1 MKRHGSVAEFGAG
14 IGTGLLWAG
23 VGLTAVL
30 LLGGAQ
36 CTSKPK
42 ITSPANET
50 QVDAAGTPV
59 AIDLVKAP
67 GANAVVTVELFR
79 AVDEAP
85 VTSIDVT
92 ASMTRVGASITG
104 SLGPAELREG
114 RNRLRVTIDSDGDGD
129 IDNQAW
135 STFSWEPSLDL
146 ANADRC
152 DPLDPSLC
160 LYPFPNDHFT
170 TPDPTTPTGLRVALD
185 IDSMPR
191 NVGNRPANPAKWNFL
206 DGFSVGTMLL
216 FQNVAIDLERMGAP
230 PITDIGRSIEPSSPT
245 VLLDTE
251 TGERVLHWIERESY
265 YDEPDEERPLI
276 VRVGVNLPNA
286 RRHIMAIRRARDASG
301 AIVEPGRLFRI
312 YRDAIPTYDP
322 AVEARRP
329 EMEALFA
336 ELADAGIE
344 RGDLYLAWDFTTQSV
359 PSLAGKMLHMR
370 DDAFA
375 RLGDAAPSF
384 TVTQVTEPSDSRIFR
399 DVRGTFQVPLYMTSA
414 APGALLNLD
423 ANHLPFTTGAF
434 FTANFRC
441 MVPYAAT
448 TNGAAPVHPAR
459 PSLYG
464 HGLLGDEGEVSAG
477 NVRDMSNEHDFVMCA
492 TRWTGMADD
501 DYNTVLTILTDF
513 SNFPKLSE
521 RLHQGLLNF
530 LFLGRLMIHEDGL
543 ASHPAFQV
551 NGESLIDRSELFY
564 DGNSQGA
571 VSGGGL
577 AAYAQ
582 DYTRAVL
589 GVPGMN
595 YSTLLNRS
603 VDFDDFNIFFVAA
616 YPDGL
621 DRQLLLSQVEM
632 LWEQVEINGGANH
645 LTKDPY
651 PNTPAKKILF
661 HMAYADH
668 QVANVSIEVAAR
680 SMGTRLRLPATLPG
694 KPIPDVVP
702 WYGID
707 TIESFPYDGS
717 ALVVWDSGNPPPP
730 TTNTPPLF
738 DATDPAWAGLLPC
751 AAGRNGDPHECPRRQ
766 PNARL
771 QKSEFLKTGGAVVE
785 TCPVGEACTAP

>member
-1 MKRHGSVAEFGAG
+1 MKRFGAG
-14 IGTGLLWAG
+14 TKSGAEIGARVLGAG
-23 VGLTAVL
+23 VGLAALL

-42 ITSPANET
+42 ITTPANET
-50 QVDAAGTPV
+50 AIDATGTPV
-59 AIDLVKAP
+59 AVDLVNAP

-79 AVDEAP
+79 AVDETP

-104 SLGPAELREG
+104 HLGPAELREG
-114 RNRLRVTIDSDGDGD
+114 RNQLRVTIDADGDGA

-135 STFSWEPSLDL
+135 STFSWEPNLDL

-152 DPLDPSLC
+152 DPLDPNLC
-160 LYPFPNDHFT
+160 LFPFPNDHFT
-170 TPDPTTPTGLRVALD
+170 TPDPTTPTGLRVALHP
-185 IDSMPR
+185 DSMPR

-206 DGFSVGTMLL
+206 DGFSVGAMLL
-216 FQNVAIDLERMGAP
+216 FQNVSIDLDRTGAP
-230 PITDIGRSIEPSSPT
+230 PLTDIGRSIEPSSPT

-265 YDEPDEERPLI
+265 YDEPEEERPLI

-286 RRHIMAIRRARDASG
+286 RRHAMAVRRMRDASG
-301 AIVEPGRLFRI
+301 AIVEPSRLFRI

-322 AVEARRP
+322 VVEARRP

-336 ELADAGIE
+336 ELADAGVE
-344 RGDLYLAWDFTTQSV
+344 RDDLYLAWDFTTQSV

-370 DDAFA
+370 DEAFA
-375 RLGDAAPSF
+375 SLAGASPSF
-384 TVTQVTEPSDSRIFR
+384 TVTEVIEPSDSRIFR
-399 DVRGTFQVPLYMTSA
+399 DVRGTFQVPLYMTTT

-423 ANHLPFTTGAF
+423 ANHLPFTTGGF

-448 TNGAAPVHPAR
+448 TNGALPVRPAR

-464 HGLLGDEGEVSAG
+464 HGLLGTENEVSAG

-492 TRWTGMADD
+492 TRWTGMGDD

-521 RLHQGLLNF
+521 RLHQGMLNF
-530 LFLGRLMIHEDGL
+530 LFLGRLMIHADGF

-551 NGESLIDRSELFY
+551 DGESLIDRSELFY

-571 VSGGGL
+571 IAGGSL
-577 AAYAQ
+577 ASYAQ

-595 YSTLLNRS
+595 YGTLLNRS
-603 VDFDDFNIFFVAA
+603 VDFDDFNIFFQAA
-616 YPDGL
+616 YPSGL
-621 DRQLLLSQVEM
+621 DRQFLLSLVEM
-632 LWEQVEINGGANH
+632 LWEQVEISGGANH
-645 LTKDPY
+645 LTRDPF

-661 HMAYADH
+661 HMAYSDH

-680 SMGTRLRLPATLPG
+680 SMGIPMRMPATLPG

-707 TIESFPYDGS
+707 TIDSFPHDGS
-717 ALVVWDSGNPPPP
+717 ALIVWDSGNPPPP
-730 TTNTPPLF
+730 VTNTPPVF
-738 DATDPAWAGLLPC
+738 DPLDPAWADIMPC
-751 AAGRNGDPHECPRRQ
+751 AASRNGDPHECPRRQ

-771 QKSEFLKTGGAVVE
+771 QKSEFLKTNGTVVE
-785 TCPVGEACTAP
+785 TCPIGEACIAP

>member
-1 MKRHGSVAEFGAG
+1 MKRSRFGTHATRWSLAG
-14 IGTGLLWAG
+14 WVLGAAAL
-23 VGLTAVL
+23 L

-36 CTSKPK
+36 CISRPK
-42 ITSPANET
+42 ITTPANAT
-50 QVDAAGTPV
+50 QIDAAGTPV
-59 AIDLVKAP
+59 AIDLVGVP
-67 GANAVVTVELFR
+67 GASAIVTVELFR
-79 AVDEAP
+79 AVDTVP
-85 VTSIDVT
+85 VTSIDLG

-104 SLGPAELREG
+104 NLGPAELREG
-114 RNRLRVTIDSDGDGD
+114 RNRLRVTIDADGDGAV
-129 IDNQAW
+129 DNEAW
-135 STFSWEPSLDL
+135 STFSWEPDLDL
-146 ANADRC
+146 ASAERC

-170 TPDPTTPTGLRVALD
+170 TADASTPTGRRVALHA
-185 IDSMPR
+185 DSMPR
-191 NVGNRPANPAKWNFL
+191 NAGNRPTDPAKWNFL
-206 DGFSVGTMLL
+206 DGFSVGAMLL
-216 FQNVAIDLERMGAP
+216 FQNVAIDLDRTGAP
-230 PITDIGRSIEPSSPT
+230 PITEIGRSIEPSSPT
-245 VLLDTE
+245 VLLDTV
-251 TGERVLHWIERESY
+251 TGERVLHWIERESF
-265 YDEPDEERPLI
+265 YDEPIEERPLI

-286 RRHIMAIRRARDASG
+286 RRHIMAVRRARDAAG
-301 AIVEPGRLFRI
+301 AIVEPSRLFRI

-322 AVEARRP
+322 TIEARRP
-329 EMEALFA
+329 EMEAIFA
-336 ELADAGIE
+336 ELAGAGVE
-344 RGDLYLAWDFTTQSV
+344 RDDLYLAWDFTTQSI

-375 RLGDAAPSF
+375 TLGEAAPSF
-384 TVTQVTEPSDSRIFR
+384 TVTEVTEPSDSRIFR

-423 ANHLPFTTGAF
+423 ANHLPFTTGGF

-448 TNGAAPVHPAR
+448 TNGAAPLHPAR

-477 NVRDMSNEHDFVMCA
+477 NVRDMASEHDFVMCA
-492 TRWTGMADD
+492 TRWSGMGDD
-501 DYNTVLTILTDF
+501 DFNTVLTILTNF

-521 RLHQGLLNF
+521 RLHQGMLNF
-530 LFLGRLMIHEDGL
+530 LFLGRLMIHPNGL
-543 ASHPAFQV
+543 VSDPAFQV
-551 NGESLIDRSELFY
+551 DGQPLIDRSELFY

-571 VSGGGL
+571 VAGGAL

-603 VDFDDFNIFFVAA
+603 VDFDDFNVFFLAS
-616 YPDGL
+616 YPSGL
-621 DRQLLLSQVEM
+621 DRQLLLSQAEM
-632 LWEQVEINGGANH
+632 LWEQVEISGGANH

-680 SMGTRLRLPATLPG
+680 SMGMRLRTPATLPG

-707 TIESFPYDGS
+707 TIEAFPYDGS

-730 TTNTPPLF
+730 TTNTPPLY
-738 DATDPAWAGLLPC
+738 DPEDPAWAGLLPC
-751 AAGRNGDPHECPRRQ
+751 AAGRDGDPHECPRRQ